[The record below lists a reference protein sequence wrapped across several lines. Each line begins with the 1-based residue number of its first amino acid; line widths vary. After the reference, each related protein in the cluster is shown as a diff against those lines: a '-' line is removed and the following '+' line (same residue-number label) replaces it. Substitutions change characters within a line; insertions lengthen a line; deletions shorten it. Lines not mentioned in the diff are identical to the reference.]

1 MNRRAFSIALAVVAA
16 ALIPDSSAMAQNYS
30 VQSISDANL
39 GDVVSAASGTSTFRS
54 NASSG
59 AVTLQSG
66 SAVRLSS
73 TSANAVVTIGCS
85 NSVLCATTAVSVTL
99 AHAGTPS
106 GRLDYIPSVS
116 VANGTA
122 TITSAYSAGSY
133 VVINL
138 SPIPRNSSRTFLLG
152 FDMPVL
158 GNESSRSTGS
168 AVSSYL
174 ITASRPSGS
183 GSSSQVGDIIA
194 KVLRPIAIAKTQ
206 DLQFGSVTRPSSGS
220 GSITVSPSGSA
231 SSTGTNVR
239 RFSTPAPSAAA
250 FTVTGE
256 GGQAVTV
263 SVPST
268 VSLNG
273 PAGTVVATT
282 TATGSGSQVLNGS
295 AGAAGTV
302 QVKVGGTVPL
312 TQTTG
317 IGTFSG
323 ALTVTVQ
330 YN

>member
-1 MNRRAFSIALAVVAA
+1 
-16 ALIPDSSAMAQNYS
+16 
-30 VQSISDANL
+30 
-39 GDVVSAASGTSTFRS
+39 
-54 NASSG
+54 
-59 AVTLQSG
+59 
-66 SAVRLSS
+66 
-73 TSANAVVTIGCS
+73 VVTIGC
-85 NSVLCATTAVSVTL
+85 NSSILCTTSAAYVTL
-99 AHAGTPS
+99 AHAGTPT
-106 GRLDYIPSVS
+106 GRLDYIPSIS
-116 VANGTA
+116 VANGTG

-133 VVINL
+133 IVINL
-138 SPIPRNSSRTFLLG
+138 SPIPRNSTRTFLLG

-158 GNESSRSTGS
+158 GNESSKATGS

-174 ITASRPSGS
+174 ITASRPLGGGS
-183 GSSSQVGDIIA
+183 DSLVGDILA

-206 DLQFGSVTRPSSGS
+206 DLQFGSVTRPSTGS

-268 VSLNG
+268 VSLSG
-273 PAGTVVATT
+273 PAGTVMVTT
-282 TATGSGSQVLNGS
+282 TSTGSGSQVLNGS
-295 AGAAGTV
+295 AGAAGTT
-302 QVKVGGTVPL
+302 QVKVGGTIPL

>member
-1 MNRRAFSIALAVVAA
+1 
-16 ALIPDSSAMAQNYS
+16 MAQNYS
-30 VQSISDANL
+30 VQSITDANL

-66 SAVRLSS
+66 SAVRLSN
-73 TSANAVVTIGCS
+73 TSANAVVTIGC
-85 NSVLCATTAVSVTL
+85 NSSILCTTSAAYVTL
-99 AHAGTPS
+99 ALAGTPT
-106 GRLDYIPSVS
+106 GRLDYIPSIS
-116 VANGTA
+116 VANGTG

-133 VVINL
+133 IVINL
-138 SPIPRNSSRTFLLG
+138 SPIPRNSTRTFLLG
-152 FDMPVL
+152 FDIPVL
-158 GNESSRSTGS
+158 GNESSKPTGS

-174 ITASRPSGS
+174 ITVSRSLGGGGS
-183 GSSSQVGDIIA
+183 DSLVGDILA

-220 GSITVSPSGSA
+220 GSITVSTSGSA

-268 VSLNG
+268 VTLSG
-273 PAGTVVATT
+273 PAGSVVAST